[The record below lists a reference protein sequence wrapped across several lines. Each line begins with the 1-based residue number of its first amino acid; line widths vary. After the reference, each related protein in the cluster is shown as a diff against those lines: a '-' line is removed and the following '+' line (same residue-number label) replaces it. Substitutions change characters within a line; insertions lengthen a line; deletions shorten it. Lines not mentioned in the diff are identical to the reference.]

1 MGQHVVVHVDGGA
14 VVDWVSQ
21 TLGEDGLACVRRQAK
36 QEEASLSCR
45 KPVDRLSK
53 NKKKCNYSFT
63 VLVHFCIM
71 ATLPCRLWWFET
83 SASCQPGWKAV
94 WTCQKQ
100 NAGRALAPH
109 WWTPPS
115 SPRTSQLA
123 GGSRWCRGNA
133 PASSA
138 SLRRPLADRR
148 PAVPAAA
155 PSAGRGGARGWWWTC
170 PLWLLPPG
178 HNRTRSALMLLTTI
192 GLLSG
197 R

>member
-1 MGQHVVVHVDGGA
+1 MSMEVQLWIEYRRRSARMAWLVYGGRRSRKKQVWA
-14 VVDWVSQ
+14 VGSPLIGW
-21 TLGEDGLACVRRQAK
+21 AK
-36 QEEASLSCR
+36 I
-45 KPVDRLSK
+45 
-53 NKKKCNYSFT
+53 KKCNYLLT
-63 VLVHFCIM
+63 VLVHFCVM